1 MRSGL
6 LTAITQACSTLTQ
19 FTISQELPFAQNG
32 EPLYRKN
39 MKKIYADATQ
49 LAQGPLLEVLSGDA
63 VVENLYT
70 TRVYFAVDAK
80 NPPSQTTQLITNLQ
94 TAKSNTGLISFD
106 DECDWTTEID
116 EDRIIYTFEYRSLV
130 ATT

>member
-6 LTAITQACSTLTQ
+6 LAAISTAVSTLTQ
-19 FTISQELPFAQNG
+19 FTVSQELPFGQNG

-39 MKKIYADATQ
+39 MKKIYADATI
-49 LAQGPLLEVLSGDA
+49 LEQTVLFAVLDNGDIDQ
-63 VVENLYT
+63 NLYT
-70 TRVYFAVDAK
+70 TRVYFACDAK
-80 NPPSQTTQLITNLQ
+80 NPPSQLNQLITNLQ
-94 TAKSNTGLISFD
+94 TAKSNTGLVSFD